1 MKYNK
6 VRGILRAKQG
16 SQIPV
21 FNGGGFV
28 SWFLSQNP
36 YTQGS
41 ATPTQLNDATDF
53 PIPTNTV
60 IDFQGQPRIP
70 LVKEPP
76 ELKLN
81 WNPELPKTAE
91 QKYKDQLY
99 KKTLNDTLNNKPT
112 GWQKFG
118 KKMGQVGTGLAEGVG
133 NFITNNAEGIMSA
146 GKAIAQNSLDIVGD
160 NFGKFSNTMSTI
172 KGVADNFGPMG
183 KAVGAVVGAV
193 DTWANVIN
201 AIGGKRLQNF
211 SVDKGTQERVGNA
224 YTGSYTDINK
234 AGNMAGKKVGLFAGA
249 GSKNRFIDEQ
259 RRIQGKI
266 MGIDQTN
273 QDMLAMAGNDLNYL
287 NYQIQ
292 SNGGYDQMYMRAKQ
306 GGKLQDKI
314 SLVKQRRTISNFINL
329 DTKEI
334 EQDPFIIDA
343 FKEGG
348 AFPHHVDNSSKDY
361 LVWTP
366 NIDDIND
373 YWEPVI
379 DSIGDY
385 WEPVI
390 DDIEI
395 YREGGKTKEELE
407 APEIEETNQK
417 NLIPEGALHK
427 NKHHMEH
434 TEGLTQKGI
443 PVIDNDGEQQAEI
456 EHSEIIFTLEVT
468 KKLEEL
474 YKEGTDEAAIEA
486 GKLLVKEIL
495 FNTDDRTG
503 LIAKCEEGGKL
514 CQIEE

>member
-41 ATPTQLNDATDF
+41 ATPTQLSDATGLN
-53 PIPTNTV
+53 PAELYNQKELNKNVPT
-60 IDFQGQPRIP
+60 F
-70 LVKEPP
+70 
-76 ELKLN
+76 
-81 WNPELPKTAE
+81 NPGLPKTAE
-91 QKYKDQLY
+91 QLYKEQLY
-99 KKTLNDTLNNKPT
+99 KKTFKDTLGTNPIKQFKSPLKTNPVNEEKPT
-112 GWQKFG
+112 FG
-118 KKMGQVGTGLAEGVG
+118 KKMGQVGTGLAEGIG
-133 NFITNNAEGIMSA
+133 NFITNNAEGIMGA

-292 SNGGYDQMYMRAKQ
+292 SNGGYDQMYTGMRAKQ

-314 SLVKQRRTISNFINL
+314 SLIKQRRTISNFINL

-407 APEIEETNQK
+407 TPEIEETSQK

-434 TEGLTQKGI
+434 TEGFTQKGI

-456 EHSEIIFTLEVT
+456 ELDEIIFTLEVT
-468 KKLEEL
+468 KKLEEF

-514 CQIEE
+514 

>member
-1 MKYNK
+1 MLNIDRVK
-6 VRGILRAKQG
+6 RILRAKQG

-21 FNGGGFV
+21 FNRGDFV

-41 ATPTQLNDATDF
+41 ATSTQLKDATDF

-60 IDFQGQPRIP
+60 VDSQGQPRIP
-70 LVKEPP
+70 LIKEPS

-81 WNPELPKTAE
+81 WNPELPKTTE
-91 QKYKDQLY
+91 YKDQLY
-99 KKTLNDTLNNKPT
+99 KKTPNDTINNKPT

-133 NFITNNAEGIMSA
+133 NFITDNAENIMGA
-146 GKAIAQNSLDIVGD
+146 GKAISQNSLDIVGD

-172 KGVADNFGPMG
+172 KGVANNFGPMG
-183 KAVGAVVGAV
+183 KAVGGIVGAV

-201 AIGGKRLQNF
+201 AIGGKKLQNF
-211 SVDKGTQERVGNA
+211 SVDKDTQERVGGA
-224 YTGSYTDINK
+224 YAGSYKDINK
-234 AGNMAGKKVGLFAGA
+234 AGNMAGKKVGLFANA
-249 GSKNRFIDEQ
+249 SRKNDFINEQ
-259 RRIQGKI
+259 RRIQAKI
-266 MGIDQTN
+266 AGIDQTN
-273 QDMLAMAGNDLNYL
+273 QDMLAIAGNDLNYL
-287 NYQIQ
+287 NYQMQ
-292 SNGGYDQMYMRAKQ
+292 SNGGYNQMYMGMRAKQ

-314 SLVKQRRTISNFINL
+314 SLVKQRRTINNFINL
-329 DTKEI
+329 DTKEVEWEPVI
-334 EQDPFIIDA
+334 AE

-348 AFPHHVDNSSKDY
+348 NLPE
-361 LVWTP
+361 LWEP
-366 NIDDIND
+366 IIEDI
-373 YWEPVI
+373 WEPVI
-379 DSIGDY
+379 TEY
-385 WEPVI
+385 
-390 DDIEI
+390 IEEFK
-395 YREGGKTKEELE
+395 EGGKTKEELE
-407 APEIEETNQK
+407 TPEIEETNQK

-443 PVIDNDGEQQAEI
+443 PVIDNSGEQQAEI
-456 EHSEIIFTLEVT
+456 ELDEIIFTLEVT

-503 LIAKCEEGGKL
+503 LIAKCQEGGKL
-514 CQIEE
+514 

>member
-6 VRGILRAKQG
+6 IRGILRAKQG

-41 ATPTQLNDATDF
+41 TTPTQLSDATDLSPAELYNQRELNKNV
-53 PIPTNTV
+53 PI
-60 IDFQGQPRIP
+60 F
-70 LVKEPP
+70 
-76 ELKLN
+76 
-81 WNPELPKTAE
+81 NPGLPKTAE
-91 QKYKDQLY
+91 QLYKEQLY
-99 KKTLNDTLNNKPT
+99 KKTFNETLGTNSTKRFKSPSKTNSTNEEKPT
-112 GWQKFG
+112 FG

-133 NFITNNAEGIMSA
+133 NFITNNAEGIMGA
-146 GKAIAQNSLDIVGD
+146 GKAISQNSLDIVGD

-259 RRIQGKI
+259 RRIQSKI

-287 NYQIQ
+287 NYQMQ
-292 SNGGYDQMYMRAKQ
+292 SNGGYDQIYMGMRAKQ

-314 SLVKQRRTISNFINL
+314 SLVKQRRTINNFINI

-334 EQDPFIIDA
+334 EWEPIITE

-348 AFPHHVDNSSKDY
+348 NLPE
-361 LVWTP
+361 L
-366 NIDDIND
+366 
-373 YWEPVI
+373 WEPI
-379 DSIGDY
+379 IEDT
-385 WEPVI
+385 WEPMITEYV
-390 DDIEI
+390 EEFK
-395 YREGGKTKEELE
+395 EGGKTKEELE
-407 APEIEETNQK
+407 TPEIEETNQK

-427 NKHHMEH
+427 NKHHIEH

-456 EHSEIIFTLEVT
+456 ELDEIIFTLEVT

-474 YKEGTDEAAIEA
+474 YKEGTDEAAIET

-503 LIAKCEEGGKL
+503 LIVKCQEGGKL
-514 CQIEE
+514 DGIS